1 MLKCSRDIS
10 YRAKDIEKT
19 FGFLG
24 SKKLA
29 GIKEVLDGDKLFGT
43 WIKYVFVKQCIMN
56 IEATLSRHIT

>member
-1 MLKCSRDIS
+1 MLECTRDVP

-29 GIKEVLDGDKLFGT
+29 GIKKVFYGDKLFGT
-43 WIKYVFVKQCIMN
+43 WIKYVFDTQ
-56 IEATLSRHIT
+56 